1 MPERTVTAVG
11 FRYEDTDGYIK
22 LAQRGETINLSDEEA
37 ARGDRLGAFAVESL
51 PEAKR
56 PVDATDDVVVIGP
69 DSTDEELEAF
79 VKDAKVGDV
88 VDAAGQDGAFA
99 QRLLEAENA
108 ATGNDPRKGVA
119 DGLAAVVGEA

>member
-11 FRYEDTDGYIK
+11 FRYEDPDGYVK
-22 LAQRGETINLSDEEA
+22 LAVRGETINLSDEEA

-56 PVDATDDVVVIGP
+56 PSDPTVEATIGP
-69 DSTDEELEAF
+69 DSTDDELEAF
-79 VKDAKVGDV
+79 VKEAKVTEV
-88 VDAAGQDGAFA
+88 VDAAGGDAAFA

-119 DGLAAVVGEA
+119 EGLTDVVGG

>member
-11 FRYEDTDGYIK
+11 FRYEDTDGYVK
-22 LAQRGETINLSDEEA
+22 LAQRGETIDFSQEEA
-37 ARGDRLGAFAVESL
+37 ERGDRLGAFAVESL
-51 PEAKR
+51 PAAKR
-56 PVDATDDVVVIGP
+56 PTEAVGETGIKP

-79 VKDAKVGDV
+79 VKDAKVPEV
-88 VDAAGQDGAFA
+88 VEAAGEDVAFA

-119 DGLAAVVGEA
+119 EGLAGVVGS